1 MRLEKTRFKLH
12 KRLWIRS
19 QEKYSRGRRGAPAKG
34 IGRVT
39 GARVQIPP
47 SPFEVFRFLKK
58 LEISKKYLTFRSE
71 CDKVNELLM
80 QRQITKSH
88 LKSLKKLKKVLDK
101 QK

>member
-1 MRLEKTRFKLH
+1 MRR
-12 KRLWIRS
+12 I
-19 QEKYSRGRRGAPAKG
+19 
-34 IGRVT
+34 
-39 GARVQIPP
+39 
-47 SPFEVFRFLKK
+47 FLFGTFKK
-58 LEISKKYLTFRSE
+58 LKENEKNLLTFLVE